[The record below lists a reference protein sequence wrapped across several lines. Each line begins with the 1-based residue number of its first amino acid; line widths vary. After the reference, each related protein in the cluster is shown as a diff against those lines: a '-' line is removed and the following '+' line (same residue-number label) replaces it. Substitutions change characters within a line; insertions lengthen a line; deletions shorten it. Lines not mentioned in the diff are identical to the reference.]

1 MTEACSQLYHAT
13 HSLRLPRYARR
24 ESSRGKVR
32 ETKTFR
38 NHFLRQTLHLRAL
51 IMYQLLQTAL
61 SWDTF
66 MTYGRNSLALTLEDN
81 EAQVLKP
88 QTYATNVFR
97 ISFLTSNKSGRVV
110 VELPSTWL
118 QGKAF
123 ERTSWAIGYKMV
135 CTLDSSVYVR
145 VAR

>member
-1 MTEACSQLYHAT
+1 
-13 HSLRLPRYARR
+13 
-24 ESSRGKVR
+24 
-32 ETKTFR
+32 
-38 NHFLRQTLHLRAL
+38 
-51 IMYQLLQTAL
+51 
-61 SWDTF
+61 

-110 VELPSTWL
+110 VELPSTWP
-118 QGKAF
+118 QGRAF
-123 ERTSWAIGYKMV
+123 ERTSWAIEYKMV